1 MRGSEEEI
9 QGTEGSH
16 KVWSI
21 SHVTAIVVALGHA
34 GTLQASVECLPQN
47 FPPDKQVG
55 SSSST
60 SEDFCQG
67 APIPWHFP
75 PAPATVCRGQNPIP
89 LGQQLDNHRQN
100 MNGAMTAS
108 AETML

>member
-34 GTLQASVECLPQN
+34 GDSP
-47 FPPDKQVG
+47 
-55 SSSST
+55 S
-60 SEDFCQG
+60 
-67 APIPWHFP
+67 
-75 PAPATVCRGQNPIP
+75 
-89 LGQQLDNHRQN
+89 
-100 MNGAMTAS
+100 
-108 AETML
+108 